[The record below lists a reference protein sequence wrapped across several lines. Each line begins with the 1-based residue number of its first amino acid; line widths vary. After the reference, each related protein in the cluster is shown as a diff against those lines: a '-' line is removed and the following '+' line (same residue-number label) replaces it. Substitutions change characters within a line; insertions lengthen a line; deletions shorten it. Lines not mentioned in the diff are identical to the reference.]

1 MLNEFNFFLMKMQ
14 NLMKNEKVQP
24 ILKRRKS
31 KDLTKKYSITLEE
44 KKEKIDRIKSL
55 LKESKIKT
63 KEIANNMIE
72 EINKETVISQAQSI
86 IHKDINSQE
95 ESFKK
100 KLEEKRSR
108 GNSLPHLKLK
118 VTTNLI

>member
-31 KDLTKKYSITLEE
+31 KELTKKYSITMEE
-44 KKEKIDRIKSL
+44 KKEKINRIKSL

-72 EINKETVISQAQSI
+72 EINKETVITQAQSI

-118 VTTNLI
+118 VKTNLL